1 MRRGSSPIPASQQVG
16 TLHSSIWQGSYPF
29 CEAGVGELRFLMPEP
44 AEKRSLHYKTI
55 HTNYTIGCISGNVH
69 VCVYILY
76 FNFTEIGPLSYLI
89 IKSLKHSIP
98 MATRDKDAH
107 MSVRACACACICR
120 ILSKSNI
127 CIVCL
132 VIYACVFLTCALIL

>member
-1 MRRGSSPIPASQQVG
+1 
-16 TLHSSIWQGSYPF
+16 
-29 CEAGVGELRFLMPEP
+29 MPEP

-55 HTNYTIGCISGNVH
+55 HTYDTIGYISGNVH
-69 VCVYILY
+69 VRVYIIY
-76 FNFTEIGPLSYLI
+76 FNFTEIGPLSYVI

-107 MSVRACACACICR
+107 MSVRACACICR

-132 VIYACVFLTCALIL
+132 VMYACVFLTCALIL